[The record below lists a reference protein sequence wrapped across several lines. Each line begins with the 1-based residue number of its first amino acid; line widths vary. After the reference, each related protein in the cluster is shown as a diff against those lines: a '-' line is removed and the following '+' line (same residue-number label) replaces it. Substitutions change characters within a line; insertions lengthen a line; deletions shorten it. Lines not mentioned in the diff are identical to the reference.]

1 MNAKT
6 AKTLTAGVVMG
17 GSLLFTAG
25 MGAAMAQ
32 PDAASDNAASDNR
45 VNVTIGDAGV
55 LEDVDV
61 AAATQIAAAVCD
73 TDQNSV
79 SALAQAADTEGT
91 DQTVCTN
98 NLGTVVIQQNGPGQS
113 ENAPGQAEQVP
124 ATPDSQAPAE
134 QPTEPTAEEDGS

>member
-1 MNAKT
+1 MNSKNAKT
-6 AKTLTAGVVMG
+6 LAAGAVMG

-25 MGAAMAQ
+25 MGIAMAQ
-32 PDAASDNAASDNR
+32 PDAAQDSR
-45 VNVTIGDAGV
+45 VNVSIGNAGV

-61 AAATQIAAAVCD
+61 AAAAQIAAGVCD
-73 TDQNSV
+73 TDVNSV

-91 DQTVCTN
+91 DQTACTN

-113 ENAPGQAEQVP
+113 ENAPGQAQGEAQE
-124 ATPDSQAPAE
+124 ATPTSEAPAE